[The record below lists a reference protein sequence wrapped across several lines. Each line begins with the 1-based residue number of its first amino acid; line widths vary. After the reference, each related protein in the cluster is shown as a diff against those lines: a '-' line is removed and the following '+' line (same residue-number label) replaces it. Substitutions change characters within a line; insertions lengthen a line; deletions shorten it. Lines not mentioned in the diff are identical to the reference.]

1 MNHLQ
6 QEEKQRGGIS
16 GERRWLGEPEWWMG
30 GGEKWWDRGDTVTVE
45 PTSSLKG
52 EDGGRLHHLSL
63 GLLGKL
69 QSGSH
74 SRAGGE
80 PGVHSIR
87 SQGGNMFKKR
97 AVDLVL

>member
-52 EDGGRLHHLSL
+52 EDGG
-63 GLLGKL
+63 
-69 QSGSH
+69 
-74 SRAGGE
+74 
-80 PGVHSIR
+80 
-87 SQGGNMFKKR
+87 
-97 AVDLVL
+97 